1 MESERPRS
9 LLDPA
14 PVPAERERDLSPT
27 TARRTVTITGRGAE
41 RFQATRR
48 RPPARRQRQRLGGR
62 PERIAM
68 WAVLLGVAMAI
79 AAATSSHADVL
90 SHVARTL
97 GH

>member
-1 MESERPRS
+1 
-9 LLDPA
+9 
-14 PVPAERERDLSPT
+14 
-27 TARRTVTITGRGAE
+27 
-41 RFQATRR
+41 
-48 RPPARRQRQRLGGR
+48 
-62 PERIAM
+62 M